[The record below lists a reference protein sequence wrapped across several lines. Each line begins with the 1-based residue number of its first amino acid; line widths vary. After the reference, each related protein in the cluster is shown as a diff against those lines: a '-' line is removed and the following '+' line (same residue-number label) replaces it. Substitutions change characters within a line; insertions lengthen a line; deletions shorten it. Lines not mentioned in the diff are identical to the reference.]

1 MLFPDTQHL
10 NNFEKGICLANFRK
24 LPSSS
29 LSLFFSLSGRV
40 NDWRGGGAFP
50 WPPESGIHKEHEG
63 LGLLIQ
69 DKPTL
74 FTLILPDF
82 QFTKEKRGTHHGR
95 RTQTETCPQSQR
107 RCHTLAHRYTNT
119 FSEHTEEQT
128 ASLSFSLAHPLS
140 SPSHPH
146 THTTTVYQLAPGR
159 ETEGRA
165 EMNVKILTLVIVL
178 VVSLLCSAS
187 AGKSGAWRLL
197 PRASPCLSFSLCC

>member
-1 MLFPDTQHL
+1 MMIV
-10 NNFEKGICLANFRK
+10 E
-24 LPSSS
+24 
-29 LSLFFSLSGRV
+29 
-40 NDWRGGGAFP
+40 GGKPPFP
-50 WPPESGIHKEHEG
+50 WPPESGIHKQHEG

-74 FTLILPDF
+74 FTLILLDF
-82 QFTKEKRGTHHGR
+82 QFTKEKRAHHSR
-95 RTQTETCPQSQR
+95 RTPTETCPQSQR

-119 FSEHTEEQT
+119 FSHTHTQTHAHTEEQT
-128 ASLSFSLAHPLS
+128 VSLSFSLAHPLS

-146 THTTTVYQLAPGR
+146 THTTTVYQLATGR

-197 PRASPCLSFSLCC
+197 PGASPCLSFSLCC

>member
-1 MLFPDTQHL
+1 MM
-10 NNFEKGICLANFRK
+10 
-24 LPSSS
+24 
-29 LSLFFSLSGRV
+29 
-40 NDWRGGGAFP
+40 RGGGGGVAFP

-74 FTLILPDF
+74 FTLISTGLP
-82 QFTKEKRGTHHGR
+82 THKIETR
-95 RTQTETCPQSQR
+95 RTSRQDNSNRNLPSISEALSHTCTQIYKHIQP
-107 RCHTLAHRYTNT
+107 HT
-119 FSEHTEEQT
+119 HTSTLKSKQ
-128 ASLSFSLAHPLS
+128 PLS
-140 SPSHPH
+140 LPLSLTHLSPSHPH
-146 THTTTVYQLAPGR
+146 THTTTVYQLATGR